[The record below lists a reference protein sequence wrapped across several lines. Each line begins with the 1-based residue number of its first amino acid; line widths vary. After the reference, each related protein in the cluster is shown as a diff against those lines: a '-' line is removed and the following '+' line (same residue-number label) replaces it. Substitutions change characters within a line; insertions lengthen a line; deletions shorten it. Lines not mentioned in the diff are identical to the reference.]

1 MLEAPNLLIIW
12 ISAENWFSVDEKE
25 PIDYALVKII
35 EAADMKPSDL
45 NGWFKIHYLTF
56 TLYLIFGFQIYTY

>member
-45 NGWFKIHYLTF
+45 NGWFKLQYPPF
-56 TLYLIFGFQIYTY
+56 TLYLIFGFQTYTY

>member
-1 MLEAPNLLIIW
+1 MLEALNLLIIW

-25 PIDYALVKII
+25 PIAYALVEII

-45 NGWFKIHYLTF
+45 NGWFKLNCSPFIL
-56 TLYLIFGFQIYTY
+56 